1 MANESQEVREVVR
14 EVDKTTAVKLRKIAA
29 KAEAQKVRAAV
40 SKSRQE
46 AKDRAASERFRAKI
60 ELAKIRASQSASEKA
75 RTNIALTSPALL
87 MVLIGG
93 FIIAL
98 STGAIPED
106 AIATASALLTMLS
119 AGLLQNLRSIISETN
134 GHVAE
139 EEASTTTKPKSK
151 KE

>member
-1 MANESQEVREVVR
+1 MGGEKTVVR
-14 EVDKTTAVKLRKIAA
+14 EVSKGESVRLARVQARSESRRHAAVLRKAR
-29 KAEAQKVRAAV
+29 EEQRAI
-40 SKSRQE
+40 SR
-46 AKDRAASERFRAKI
+46 RERFAAKI
-60 ELAKIRASQSASEKA
+60 ELAKIRAGQSASEKA

-119 AGLLQNLRSIISETN
+119 AGLLQNLRSIISESN
-134 GHVAE
+134 GHDGE
-139 EEASTTTKPKSK
+139 PPGPKPGKDAKTSGK
-151 KE
+151 